1 MLSTPSIIFF
11 LVFLVPLVGFL
22 IWLMKE
28 DKRKGKIGLMV
39 LGFMVIAGI
48 MFMYIM
54 TRGE

>member
-11 LVFLVPLVGFL
+11 LIFLLPLVGFL
-22 IWLMKE
+22 VWLMKE

-54 TRGE
+54 TRGQ

>member
-11 LVFLVPLVGFL
+11 LIFLVPLVGFL
-22 IWLMKE
+22 VWLMKE

-48 MFMYIM
+48 MFMYLM
-54 TRGE
+54 TRGK

>member
-11 LVFLVPLVGFL
+11 LIFLIPLVGFL

-39 LGFMVIAGI
+39 LGFIVIAGV

-54 TRGE
+54 TRGK

>member
-1 MLSTPSIIFF
+1 MFSTPSIIFF
-11 LVFLVPLVGFL
+11 LIFLIPLIGFLV
-22 IWLMKE
+22 WLMKE

-54 TRGE
+54 TRGK

>member
-11 LVFLVPLVGFL
+11 LIFLVPLVGFL
-22 IWLMKE
+22 AWLMKE

-54 TRGE
+54 TRGK

>member
-1 MLSTPSIIFF
+1 MFSTPSIIFF
-11 LVFLVPLVGFL
+11 LIFLVPLVGFL

-54 TRGE
+54 TRGK

>member
-1 MLSTPSIIFF
+1 MLSVPSIIFF
-11 LVFLVPLVGFL
+11 LIFLVPLVGFL
-22 IWLMKE
+22 VWLMKE

-54 TRGE
+54 TRGK

>member
-1 MLSTPSIIFF
+1 MFSTPSIIFF
-11 LVFLVPLVGFL
+11 LIFLIPLVGFL
-22 IWLMKE
+22 VWLMKE

-54 TRGE
+54 TRGK

>member
-1 MLSTPSIIFF
+1 MMSFPSIIFF
-11 LVFLVPLVGFL
+11 LIFLIPLVGFL
-22 IWLMKE
+22 VWLMKE

-48 MFMYIM
+48 MFMYLM

>member
-11 LVFLVPLVGFL
+11 LIFLIPLVGFL

-39 LGFMVIAGI
+39 LAFMVIAGI

-54 TRGE
+54 TRGK

>member
-11 LVFLVPLVGFL
+11 LIFLIPLVGFL
-22 IWLMKE
+22 VWLMKE

-54 TRGE
+54 TRGK

>member
-1 MLSTPSIIFF
+1 MLSAPSIIFF
-11 LVFLVPLVGFL
+11 LIFLIPLIGFL

-54 TRGE
+54 TRGK

>member
-1 MLSTPSIIFF
+1 MMSVPSIIFF
-11 LVFLVPLVGFL
+11 LIFLVPLVGFL

>member
-11 LVFLVPLVGFL
+11 VIFLVPLVGFL
-22 IWLMKE
+22 VWLMKE
-28 DKRKGKIGLMV
+28 DKRKGKIGLTV

-48 MFMYIM
+48 MFMYLM

>member
-11 LVFLVPLVGFL
+11 LIFLIPLVGFL
-22 IWLMKE
+22 VWLMKE

-39 LGFMVIAGI
+39 LAFMVIAGI

-54 TRGE
+54 TRGK

>member
-11 LVFLVPLVGFL
+11 LVFLIPLVGFL

-54 TRGE
+54 TRGK

>member
-1 MLSTPSIIFF
+1 MFSTPSLIFF
-11 LVFLVPLVGFL
+11 LIFLIPLVGFL

-39 LGFMVIAGI
+39 LGFMVMAGI

-54 TRGE
+54 TRGK

>member
-11 LVFLVPLVGFL
+11 LIFLVPLVGFL
-22 IWLMKE
+22 VWLMKE

-54 TRGE
+54 TRGK

>member
-1 MLSTPSIIFF
+1 MLSVPSIIFF
-11 LVFLVPLVGFL
+11 LIFLVPLVGFL
-22 IWLMKE
+22 VWVMKE

-54 TRGE
+54 TRGK

>member
-1 MLSTPSIIFF
+1 MFSTPSIIFF
-11 LVFLVPLVGFL
+11 LIFLIPLVGFL
-22 IWLMKE
+22 VWLMKE

>member
-11 LVFLVPLVGFL
+11 LIFLVPLVGFL

-28 DKRKGKIGLMV
+28 DKRRGKIGLMV
-39 LGFMVIAGI
+39 LAFMVIAGI

-54 TRGE
+54 TRGK

>member
-1 MLSTPSIIFF
+1 MFSTPSIIFF
-11 LVFLVPLVGFL
+11 LIFLIPLVGFL

-39 LGFMVIAGI
+39 LGFIVIAGV

-54 TRGE
+54 TRGK

>member
-1 MLSTPSIIFF
+1 MMSVPSIIFF
-11 LVFLVPLVGFL
+11 LIFLVPLVGFL

-48 MFMYIM
+48 MFMYLM
-54 TRGE
+54 TRGQ

>member
-1 MLSTPSIIFF
+1 MFSTPSIIFF
-11 LVFLVPLVGFL
+11 LIFLVPLVGFL
-22 IWLMKE
+22 VWLMKE

-54 TRGE
+54 TRGK